1 MSWANFSI
9 FFSKMK
15 HNLSSSSGYT
25 NQCSIALIYNLHIS
39 IMSSILYNLTGSLQ
53 SRQALKSKSILT
65 GVIDNPYFIP
75 SVKKLE
81 KMGIKSSKELREVG
95 TIKDSPENFKKLPEV
110 DQKEI
115 FEQD

>member
-1 MSWANFSI
+1 MNNWN
-9 FFSKMK
+9 K
-15 HNLSSSSGYT
+15 LVSSVD
-25 NQCSIALIYNLHIS
+25 
-39 IMSSILYNLTGSLQ
+39 
-53 SRQALKSKSILT
+53 SRL
-65 GVIDNPYFIP
+65 IP

-95 TIKDSPENFKKLPEV
+95 TIKDSPENFKKLPQV